1 MAFNTIQQMKWVNSM
16 KIYLILQSQGVILS
30 NQCMDITHCFYSC
43 TMNATEL
50 AGVDNW
56 SRYVSFYENV
66 ANILFYFISFHIRQT
81 VTINRNINLI
91 YSNLDCIMQYSIV
104 CKNLKT
110 FTRIAEILLK
120 LALNNRSIKQFV
132 LCKLKL

>member
-1 MAFNTIQQMKWVNSM
+1 
-16 KIYLILQSQGVILS
+16 
-30 NQCMDITHCFYSC
+30 MDITHCFYSC

-66 ANILFYFISFHIRQT
+66 ANILFYFIAFHIRQT

-91 YSNLDCIMQYSIV
+91 YSNLDCIMQYSIM

-110 FTRIAEILLK
+110 FIRQDIAEIRLK
-120 LALNNRSIKQFV
+120 LELNNRSIKQFG